1 MSIGTVL
8 DEAWTLFTRFFLRFF
23 LIALV
28 VFASINLV
36 YALLVEAISSD
47 NDGAAV
53 LLALLGLATA
63 VIGATWLQGAFVYA
77 VQDARDG
84 TFDASLGQIFS
95 RVAPSILPLLGAG
108 LLAGLGIALGFL
120 LLIIPGL
127 FLITIWAV
135 VAPVIVVEKPGVFA
149 AFGRSRELVRGHGWT
164 VFGIVHH
171 HRAPLRHRER
181 APSGRVLRAARV
193 PRDPHRLD
201 DRAGRRHALRR
212 DRDRGHVLP
221 ASRGRRRRCRDARRG
236 VTLDPETEARIEEP
250 ASADAVREARL
261 TPAEA
266 VEHMRIR
273 LPDRGNRKLRRVLER
288 ANADRVLKGWWHVAN
303 VNAVVRLQINDHS
316 WVHIQIVA
324 NIALKLLRQLTKHR
338 IEPSVVRDYGMTN
351 EDAEVVVVLAALTHC
366 VGMSVHRRGHE
377 DWSLFLAEPKLREL
391 LDGIYEEP
399 DRTVIVSEVLQAI
412 TSHRADGEPL
422 SLEAGIMRV
431 GDALDM
437 AKGRS
442 RIPFEKGQVSMHSL
456 SAAAVE
462 EVLIVDGEVKPVRI
476 EIIMNNSSGLFQVD
490 GLLKAKLRG
499 SGLEPH
505 VEVIAHIDT
514 ADEKR
519 LVPEYRLEI

>member
-1 MSIGTVL
+1 M
-8 DEAWTLFTRFFLRFF
+8 
-23 LIALV
+23 
-28 VFASINLV
+28 N
-36 YALLVEAISSD
+36 
-47 NDGAAV
+47 
-53 LLALLGLATA
+53 
-63 VIGATWLQGAFVYA
+63 
-77 VQDARDG
+77 
-84 TFDASLGQIFS
+84 
-95 RVAPSILPLLGAG
+95 
-108 LLAGLGIALGFL
+108 
-120 LLIIPGL
+120 
-127 FLITIWAV
+127 
-135 VAPVIVVEKPGVFA
+135 
-149 AFGRSRELVRGHGWT
+149 
-164 VFGIVHH
+164 
-171 HRAPLRHRER
+171 
-181 APSGRVLRAARV
+181 
-193 PRDPHRLD
+193 
-201 DRAGRRHALRR
+201 
-212 DRDRGHVLP
+212 
-221 ASRGRRRRCRDARRG
+221 
-236 VTLDPETEARIEEP
+236 LDPETEARIEEP

-288 ANADRVLKGWWHVAN
+288 ANADRELKGWWHVAN

-324 NIALKLLRQLTKHR
+324 NIALKLLRQLTKHG
-338 IEPSVVRDYGMTN
+338 IEPSLVRDYGMTS
-351 EDAEVVVVLAALTHC
+351 EDSEVVVVLAALTHC

-422 SLEAGIMRV
+422 SLEAGILRV

-462 EVLIVDGEVKPVRI
+462 EVLIGDGEVKPVRI
-476 EIIMNNSSGLFQVD
+476 DIVMNNSSGLYQVD

>member
-1 MSIGTVL
+1 
-8 DEAWTLFTRFFLRFF
+8 
-23 LIALV
+23 
-28 VFASINLV
+28 
-36 YALLVEAISSD
+36 
-47 NDGAAV
+47 
-53 LLALLGLATA
+53 
-63 VIGATWLQGAFVYA
+63 
-77 VQDARDG
+77 
-84 TFDASLGQIFS
+84 
-95 RVAPSILPLLGAG
+95 
-108 LLAGLGIALGFL
+108 
-120 LLIIPGL
+120 
-127 FLITIWAV
+127 
-135 VAPVIVVEKPGVFA
+135 
-149 AFGRSRELVRGHGWT
+149 
-164 VFGIVHH
+164 
-171 HRAPLRHRER
+171 
-181 APSGRVLRAARV
+181 
-193 PRDPHRLD
+193 
-201 DRAGRRHALRR
+201 
-212 DRDRGHVLP
+212 
-221 ASRGRRRRCRDARRG
+221 

-266 VEHMRIR
+266 VGHMRIR

-288 ANADRVLKGWWHVAN
+288 ANADSVLKGWWHVAN

-391 LDGIYEEP
+391 LEGIYEEP